1 MRLLILEDEPLLAE
15 ALKREI
21 ISADPTLTVVAT
33 LGSIREAL
41 AWWEQHAAPDLIFSD
56 IELNDGLSFEIF
68 KRLDEVPPVIFCTAY
83 NHYAAQAFQ
92 ANGVDYILKPLD
104 PAEITAA
111 LLRFR
116 ARTNTP
122 SAPDYAA
129 LAEFVQQKQQ
139 RAPRNLLVRRG
150 EHIIPVPITQIILA
164 EIKHGIVYVRTRS
177 GERYALSQNI
187 EQTAATLG
195 PEFIRANRQI
205 LIARGAIKHVS
216 PYFGRKLLV
225 EPNFQY
231 SERIVVSKAG
241 ASEFLRK
248 LEAG

>member
-1 MRLLILEDEPLLAE
+1 MDLLILEDEPLMAE

-21 ISADPTLTVVAT
+21 IGADPSVAVVAT

-41 AWWEQHAAPDLIFSD
+41 AWWEANAAPDLIFSD

-83 NHYAAQAFQ
+83 NHYATQAFQ
-92 ANGVDYILKPLD
+92 ANGIDYLLKPLE

-111 LLRFR
+111 LQRFR
-116 ARTNTP
+116 ARATTP
-122 SAPDYAA
+122 STPDFAA
-129 LAEFVQQKQQ
+129 LAEFVHEQRQ

-150 EHIIPVPITQIILA
+150 EHIIPVPIVQIVLA
-164 EIKHGIVYVRTRS
+164 EIKHGIVYVRTRA

-205 LIARGAIKHVS
+205 LIARGAVKRVS